1 VITRFRL
8 SPLSKLRLEA
18 CGVSPDA
25 VVRRARLAPSLF
37 SEQKVLLTTEQLF
50 AFWEAVGE
58 VSGDP
63 GIGLKLGSETRLERL
78 DIVSLAALSAA
89 SFRDALARAARYKQ
103 LTCPEEIQVTSRGGE
118 CAVRFRWLRAGGE
131 ECAVLTDLCFAWIA
145 ALAGRGTN
153 GAVRPIR
160 VEFMG
165 PPRTRRLYE
174 DHFGCAV
181 RFKASHSTLYFRAAD
196 LDRPFETH
204 NVDLLGVLAP
214 QLETEL
220 AARQADDDPR
230 DQVKAV
236 LRRSLA
242 GRRPD
247 LRDVARELASS
258 PRTLQ
263 RRLGDLGVS
272 FHQVLEESRRDLASH
287 YLRQPSLELTEI
299 GYLLGYE
306 DANSF
311 VRAFTRWEGMPP
323 GRWRDAQCR
332 RAETRV
338 DADRRGRRKELAR
351 RGLARMDAAGRG
363 RGRELTR
370 RG

>member
-25 VVRRARLAPSLF
+25 VVRRAGLAPGLF
-37 SEQKVLLTTEQLF
+37 SEPKVLLTTEQLF

-58 VSGDP
+58 ISSDP
-63 GIGLKLGSETRLERL
+63 GVGLKLGSEMRLERL

-103 LTCPEEIQVTSRGGE
+103 LTCPEEIQVTTRGAE

-131 ECAVLTDLCFAWIA
+131 ECAVLTDVCFAWIA
-145 ALAGRGTN
+145 ALAHRGTN
-153 GAVRPIR
+153 GTVRPIR
-160 VEFMG
+160 VEFRG
-165 PPRTRRLYE
+165 QPRDRRLYE

-181 RFKASHSTLYFRAAD
+181 RFKAPHSTLYFRAAD

-272 FHQVLEESRRDLASH
+272 FHQVLEEARRDLASH
-287 YLRQPSLELTEI
+287 YLRHSSLELTEI

-306 DANSF
+306 DPNSF

-323 GRWRDAQCR
+323 GRWREAQSRKR
-332 RAETRV
+332 RIVKPRA
-338 DADRRGRRKELAR
+338 AR
-351 RGLARMDAAGRG
+351 RSPVRSGAVA
-363 RGRELTR
+363 
-370 RG
+370 